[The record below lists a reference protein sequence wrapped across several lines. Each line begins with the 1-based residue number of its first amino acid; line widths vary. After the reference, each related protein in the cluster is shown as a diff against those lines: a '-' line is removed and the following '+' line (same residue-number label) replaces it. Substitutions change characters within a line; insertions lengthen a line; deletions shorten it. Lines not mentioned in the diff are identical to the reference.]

1 MPIRIEFDTI
11 KNERNIRERGL
22 TFGRAAEFDFE
33 TALIEIDD
41 RNDYGESRFTA
52 IGMLD
57 DIPHVLVFTMRSDV
71 LRVISFR
78 KANKREVQRYEQAT

>member
-1 MPIRIEFDTI
+1 MRIEFDPD
-11 KNERNIRERGL
+11 KNVRNIRERGL

-41 RNDYGESRFTA
+41 RNDYGESRLTA

>member
-1 MPIRIEFDTI
+1 MLIRIEFDTI

-41 RNDYGESRFTA
+41 RNDYGESRLTA